1 MMTSL
6 QDSDPVIRD
15 YMIKHSLPQIYKA
28 LLAGLCISCPE
39 DPLHFIEEK
48 ILSILEDHDFEI
60 SWHTFIDKDKQ
71 ISSLAG
77 GIVYDIF
84 GNPED
89 SLCLSHLLEKA
100 YSCYRTSLT
109 KMCFTGWKGYISKK
123 KLKAARLLE
132 RMEEAEMYQKQR
144 RIKLAFI
151 KWTAWVQF
159 RKQRQNDAARKLQ
172 KVQES
177 VHCRNIITAW
187 RHVVQDAKRTKEY
200 FKRLERDIQE
210 SQNSEMTQGDGQD
223 RLSLLP
229 NKLSLKVFQSLGV
242 RELLKCAQVCRSWRA
257 IAQVSSLWTEID
269 FSSEAGWITDQ
280 TVERILRVH
289 RIYVISVNLCGCTLV
304 QESSFRRI
312 SQCRNLQELDLS
324 ECSHLNDENMKL
336 ILEGCRS
343 LLHLNLAFTHIT
355 NATIR
360 VLSRRCLMLRSL
372 SLAYCTS
379 FSDKGL
385 QYLSTG
391 KGCHRLTYLDLSG
404 CSQISVDGFTYVAEA
419 CSTLQQIVLDN
430 LPTLTDNCVQV
441 LVSKCR
447 MLTAISLLDSPY
459 LSDVAF
465 KTMAE
470 VISLTKI
477 QIEGNNRM
485 TDSSLKALC
494 RSSLKLSEVQM
505 SDCTHMT
512 DASLKSLGSLT
523 KLCNLNISGCIKVTD
538 IGIHYITEGASA
550 VKLRELDLSYCPKL
564 TDLSLKRITQ
574 KCSKL
579 THLSVC
585 FCENLTD
592 NGFECLDNCAS
603 LVSLDITGCKIH
615 DKGLAALGTNH
626 SLRKLT
632 ASECVFITDN
642 GIKMFCQKCN
652 RLELLDVCQCVCLSD
667 RAIKALSFICRTI
680 ATVRI
685 AGCPKLTDT
694 AVKYLTRV
702 GHFLKELDVSDC
714 PLLTDRTP
722 SFLLCSCPQLRSI
735 SMLYC
740 KNISKQAAL
749 KLQHRVQ
756 HWKHSNDDAPYS
768 QH

>member
-1 MMTSL
+1 MTSL

-132 RMEEAEMYQKQR
+132 RMEEAEMYHKQR

-257 IAQVSSLWTEID
+257 IAQ
-269 FSSEAGWITDQ
+269 
-280 TVERILRVH
+280 
-289 RIYVISVNLCGCTLV
+289 
-304 QESSFRRI
+304 
-312 SQCRNLQELDLS
+312 
-324 ECSHLNDENMKL
+324 
-336 ILEGCRS
+336 
-343 LLHLNLAFTHIT
+343 
-355 NATIR
+355 
-360 VLSRRCLMLRSL
+360 
-372 SLAYCTS
+372 
-379 FSDKGL
+379 
-385 QYLSTG
+385 
-391 KGCHRLTYLDLSG
+391 
-404 CSQISVDGFTYVAEA
+404 ISVDGFTYVAEA

-430 LPTLTDNCVQV
+430 LPTLTDICVQV

-505 SDCTHMT
+505 SDCTRMT

-523 KLCNLNISGCIKVTD
+523 KLCNLNISGCIK
-538 IGIHYITEGASA
+538 
-550 VKLRELDLSYCPKL
+550 
-564 TDLSLKRITQ
+564 
-574 KCSKL
+574 
-579 THLSVC
+579 
-585 FCENLTD
+585 
-592 NGFECLDNCAS
+592 
-603 LVSLDITGCKIH
+603 
-615 DKGLAALGTNH
+615 
-626 SLRKLT
+626 
-632 ASECVFITDN
+632 
-642 GIKMFCQKCN
+642 
-652 RLELLDVCQCVCLSD
+652 
-667 RAIKALSFICRTI
+667 
-680 ATVRI
+680 
-685 AGCPKLTDT
+685 
-694 AVKYLTRV
+694 
-702 GHFLKELDVSDC
+702 
-714 PLLTDRTP
+714 
-722 SFLLCSCPQLRSI
+722 
-735 SMLYC
+735 
-740 KNISKQAAL
+740 
-749 KLQHRVQ
+749 
-756 HWKHSNDDAPYS
+756 
-768 QH
+768 